1 MAQVFND
8 LGTMIKFKHFYEFY
22 NWMER
27 ESFFAMIINV
37 LFNLWCGPIVW
48 WEHRYQHDWFQWL
61 RDRLPKYGVVGRVA
75 FRLLDTTNNP
85 SPTFGETIVF
95 FTGIAVY
102 TVIWG
107 IFSPIFVT
115 LAILIAV
122 TETWRDLRND

>member
-37 LFNLWCGPIVW
+37 LFNLWCGPILW
-48 WEHRYQHDWFQWL
+48 WDHRGQHDWFHNLRAWL
-61 RDRLPKYGVVGRVA
+61 SKYGVVGRVA

-85 SPTFGETIVF
+85 SPTFGETIIF